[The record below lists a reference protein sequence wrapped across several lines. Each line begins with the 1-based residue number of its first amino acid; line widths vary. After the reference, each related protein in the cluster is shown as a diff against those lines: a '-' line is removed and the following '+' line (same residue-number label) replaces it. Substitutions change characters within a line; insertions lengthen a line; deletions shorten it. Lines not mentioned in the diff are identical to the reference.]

1 VGKSRLV
8 EELERAL
15 AEEEGKK
22 TARPAK
28 EPQERPRYNQD

>member
-8 EELERAL
+8 EELERAF

-22 TARPAK
+22 TARPAGQRAAGAA
-28 EPQERPRYNQD
+28 PI